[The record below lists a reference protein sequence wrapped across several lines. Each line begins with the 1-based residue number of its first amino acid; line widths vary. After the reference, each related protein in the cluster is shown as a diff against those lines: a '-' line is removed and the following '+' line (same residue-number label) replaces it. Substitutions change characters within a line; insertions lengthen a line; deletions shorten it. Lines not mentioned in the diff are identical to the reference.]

1 MKQTVLLIAAIFSM
15 ALVCNATND
24 TVTVIDQPGQVI
36 ITETP
41 TGVKVDVVGSKD
53 NAQRIYTYTVEH
65 DADDKVT
72 SSQNDN
78 DWEIRFPF
86 TQKGPSHGGGFI
98 SKKSP
103 HSHWGIIMDGLYLG
117 GGVHNSWGTFEIGVL
132 NGVGVN
138 YDSHHG
144 QNISLG
150 LGFSFKAISPTKTI
164 MLVCD
169 DMTKVVSVVPFPE
182 SVESKGNWSNLHM
195 ASLQFPLMFR
205 QKIYKRLAIRFGGIM
220 NWNYL
225 AQVNTHYK
233 IGNDDHNI
241 TEWGLK
247 QNQITFD
254 VMGGLSL
261 STRSVGGAGIYCRY
275 SPSQVFKKG
284 YGPEI
289 KDTWTVGVCIGF

>member
-1 MKQTVLLIAAIFSM
+1 MTSMKKTILIIVAMLGM
-15 ALVCNATND
+15 ASVCYATND
-24 TVTVIDQPGQVI
+24 TVTVIENPGQVI

-41 TGVKVDVVGSKD
+41 NGVKVNVQGSKD
-53 NAQRIYTYTVEH
+53 DSSANYSYTIEH
-65 DADDKVT
+65 QANDRVT
-72 SSQNDN
+72 TRQES
-78 DWEIRFPF
+78 DWEIRYPF
-86 TQKGPSHGGGFI
+86 SKSESTSHWAIVMDGFYMGGGI
-98 SKKSP
+98 H
-103 HSHWGIIMDGLYLG
+103 HSWEMIN
-117 GGVHNSWGTFEIGVL
+117 NSFEIGLL
-132 NGVGVN
+132 NFAAVN

-195 ASLQFPLMFR
+195 AALQFPLMFR

-233 IGNDDHNI
+233 IGNDEHSI